1 MTIFLKNPKIWFND
15 HNGKDEISDHG
26 MYKLNDNSCWV
37 NMRRK
42 ITVQIYGMS

>member
-1 MTIFLKNPKIWFND
+1 MVEDHIGND
-15 HNGKDEISDHG
+15 ETSDHG

-42 ITVQIYGMS
+42 TTV